1 MKGIDLNYNVI
12 IGDFIK
18 QIYFPIIKTKID
30 EESLSKKEA
39 NDKKSDLKFSLV
51 DKWHDIPYLSMIG
64 LFKGQ
69 NKKLY

>member
-1 MKGIDLNYNVI
+1 MIGIDLNYNVI
-12 IGDFIK
+12 IADFIK

-39 NDKKSDLKFSLV
+39 TDKKSDLKFSLV
-51 DKWHDIPYLSMIG
+51 DKWQDIPYLPMFG

>member
-12 IGDFIK
+12 IADFIK

-30 EESLSKKEA
+30 EESISKKEA

-51 DKWHDIPYLSMIG
+51 D
-64 LFKGQ
+64 
-69 NKKLY
+69 